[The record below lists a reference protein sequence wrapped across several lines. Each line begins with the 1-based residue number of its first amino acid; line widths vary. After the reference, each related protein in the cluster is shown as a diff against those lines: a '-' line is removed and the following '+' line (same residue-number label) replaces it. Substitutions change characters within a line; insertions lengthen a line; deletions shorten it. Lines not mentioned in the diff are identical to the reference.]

1 MYNICIHCEIE
12 SNITFELCCYTQSN
26 PKILELFWLQ
36 KDKHRV
42 ILVSRMHVSR
52 RFNHT
57 TLTTMFFSFISNN
70 LNYLLSD
77 SRLTVFWSN
86 NFYCL
91 NVQSLS
97 SNLSKR
103 KKILEKKHV
112 YFQTFV
118 CHFSSEVFVSSEV
131 TCYEKFPLLMLYLVV
146 SACLLRY
153 PWNAT
158 SNACPEIHFFL
169 QFKKRIKVFKKSGH
183 S

>member
-1 MYNICIHCEIE
+1 MKAILHLTCDAIHNLI
-12 SNITFELCCYTQSN
+12 
-26 PKILELFWLQ
+26 PKFWSSSDCRETSTVLFLY
-36 KDKHRV
+36 
-42 ILVSRMHVSR
+42 LGCAFPFSLNVSR
-52 RFNHT
+52 RFKHT
-57 TLTTMFFSFISNN
+57 SLSTMFFSFISNN

-77 SRLTVFWSN
+77 SRLNVFWSN
-86 NFYCL
+86 NFYCP

-97 SNLSKR
+97 SSLSKR

-158 SNACPEIHFFL
+158 SNACPEIHFFFYNL
-169 QFKKRIKVFKKSGH
+169 KKRIKV
-183 S
+183 

>member
-1 MYNICIHCEIE
+1 MKAILHLTCVAIHNLI
-12 SNITFELCCYTQSN
+12 
-26 PKILELFWLQ
+26 PKSWSSFDCRKTSTVLFLY
-36 KDKHRV
+36 
-42 ILVSRMHVSR
+42 LGCAFPFSLNVSR
-52 RFNHT
+52 RFNHS
-57 TLTTMFFSFISNN
+57 TLTTMSFSFIRNN

-103 KKILEKKHV
+103 KKILEKKKHV

-153 PWNAT
+153 P
-158 SNACPEIHFFL
+158 
-169 QFKKRIKVFKKSGH
+169 
-183 S
+183 